1 MFKYTIEQF
10 YMLYCFNKRLTIFIY
25 KDFKSLSINQF
36 KKIDDNVSFMLNGA
50 EYVKQGTNVM
60 RLN

>member
-10 YMLYCFNKRLTIFIY
+10 YMLYCCNKRLTIFIY
-25 KDFKSLSINQF
+25 KDFRSVSINQF
-36 KKIDDNVSFMLNGA
+36 KKLDDNVSFMLNGA
-50 EYVKQGTNVM
+50 EYVKQNNVVM

>member
-10 YMLYCFNKRLTIFIY
+10 YMLYCCNKLLTIFIY

-36 KKIDDNVSFMLNGA
+36 KKLDDNVSFMLNGA
-50 EYVKQGTNVM
+50 EYVKQNNVVM